1 MDIYWLLVAE
11 SKGSYIRTL
20 YSSNISSIYNG
31 FVYSFF
37 LSFYTIG
44 PLFPLLTNQDTVR
57 YYFKHNSNF
66 TKGINIL
73 LPLDQFLPCTG
84 GNLQTSN
91 FMESLKFLC
100 HPLLSTFSHS
110 VTHTRR
116 HTLSYEHPFHMIFP
130 LRILH
135 CVIPVSSLVF
145 AGQFIHII
153 TVLN

>member
-1 MDIYWLLVAE
+1 MVLSTPFFSPFILLALYFHFLPIKIQLDI
-11 SKGSYIRTL
+11 TL
-20 YSSNISSIYNG
+20 SI
-31 FVYSFF
+31 
-37 LSFYTIG
+37 I
-44 PLFPLLTNQDTVR
+44 D
-57 YYFKHNSNF
+57 SNF
-66 TKGINIL
+66 TKGINIM
-73 LPLDQFLPCTG
+73 LPLDQFLPCTR

>member
-1 MDIYWLLVAE
+1 MVLSTPFFFPFILLALYFHFLPIKIQLDI
-11 SKGSYIRTL
+11 TL
-20 YSSNISSIYNG
+20 SI
-31 FVYSFF
+31 
-37 LSFYTIG
+37 I
-44 PLFPLLTNQDTVR
+44 D
-57 YYFKHNSNF
+57 SNF

-135 CVIPVSSLVF
+135 CVILVSSLVF

>member
-1 MDIYWLLVAE
+1 MVLSTPFFFPFILLALYFHFLPIKIQLDI
-11 SKGSYIRTL
+11 TL
-20 YSSNISSIYNG
+20 SI
-31 FVYSFF
+31 
-37 LSFYTIG
+37 I
-44 PLFPLLTNQDTVR
+44 D
-57 YYFKHNSNF
+57 SNF

-135 CVIPVSSLVF
+135 CVILVSSLVF

-153 TVLN
+153 TVLNWVFLWKSSVTL

>member
-1 MDIYWLLVAE
+1 MVLSTPFFSPFILLALYFHFLPIKIQLDI
-11 SKGSYIRTL
+11 TL
-20 YSSNISSIYNG
+20 SI
-31 FVYSFF
+31 
-37 LSFYTIG
+37 I
-44 PLFPLLTNQDTVR
+44 D
-57 YYFKHNSNF
+57 SNF

-91 FMESLKFLC
+91 VMESLKFLC

-153 TVLN
+153 TVSN